1 MHAYRHVIDRCS
13 IERQNGNQRAY
24 IDHIVAR
31 YNQLTLDLDRKER
44 MAAQQCVVCW
54 KAGRIGGAAF
64 TTRQCGL
71 CDTTLHSGSTNIDV
85 LCPECARRAK
95 LCRHC
100 GADLELKN
108 RRARDLPERTPDL
121 QEVEGFAYR
130 PRPET
135 E

>member
-1 MHAYRHVIDRCS
+1 MKAHRYTVDRVS
-13 IERQNGNQRAY
+13 VERDNSRQRDY

-31 YNQLTLDLDRKER
+31 YNQLTLDPNRKER

-54 KAGRIGGAAF
+54 KAGRIGGAAC
-64 TTRQCGL
+64 TSRQCGL

-85 LCPECARRAK
+85 LCHECARRAK

-108 RRARDLPERTPDL
+108 RRTRDLPERTPDI
-121 QEVEGFAYR
+121 VEA
-130 PRPET
+130 ESC
-135 E
+135 